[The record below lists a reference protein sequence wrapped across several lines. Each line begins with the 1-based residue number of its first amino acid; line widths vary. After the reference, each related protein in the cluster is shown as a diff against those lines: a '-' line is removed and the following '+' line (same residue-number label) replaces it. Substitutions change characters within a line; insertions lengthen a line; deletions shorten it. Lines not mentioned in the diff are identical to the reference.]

1 MDLKALIA
9 KMDQIESKQILNEA
23 ITMKDIQA
31 AVGQEQDEQKRANIL
46 NDLAWKEKLPG
57 LYDPI
62 SGYFV
67 RKQSMPAGGEGS
79 LSISATAREAD
90 TKALAQLGLVPG
102 TAKTSALGGLV
113 GTGALSNTADQNA
126 QASKAVKNQSAGVQ
140 GGQSS
145 DAFYAPKIARLK
157 ELITKISSTAES
169 FNFNSAIARSLVESF
184 SYKLVEKVTLGTGPA
199 VTSGGVTAG
208 KFQGEIAEINK
219 IIGELGDI
227 DQLPPEVSQVVQDAK
242 SAVSKVAAGPKPA
255 AGAPAA
261 AGAAPTPMKGGYGSG
276 APAGAPAAS
285 SSASGAPAGAPAAAD
300 PNAPRD
306 EQGVNIANKPGAG
319 VNAQGQNVTMPGG
332 INPETGE
339 PTVTTAGAPAGAPG
353 AAPAAGAKT
362 PAAAGGNVL
371 NVQKQL
377 AALGIDPG
385 PADGKMGDKTIAG
398 IKAFEKMAGK
408 PETGKLTPEFEKL
421 LAQGAQI
428 KSQSNLVASLGA
440 MEKILTKYKV
450 ESVTSVSDLDIMTE
464 SEIRSYVMKNLG
476 RLDGSEQM
484 QFMQAML
491 SEAPER
497 IDPSWS
503 NGGALV
509 PAKPGGISTNVT
521 DVPYRDVTPT
531 KPGIGS
537 KIADFGRKVLNKGVG
552 KVAAAGAAIAA
563 GGYAAYQGLAKLLAD
578 PAIQMSPA
586 DKAEF
591 EKHLAVIGTYTKDAE
606 AGAALPKDVQQ
617 RLSALNQR
625 LTKIAGKVQGAPA
638 APGAAPA
645 QGGTTNTTTNT
656 SVQGELKMG
665 KPSGPI
671 TFNGKVVQPGAPE
684 YAAASAAL
692 IKAQGGARDFRS
704 RNDKN
709 VEKNLST
716 SGAPVSQG
724 AANAD
729 RRDF

>member
-1 MDLKALIA
+1 M
-9 KMDQIESKQILNEA
+9 
-23 ITMKDIQA
+23 
-31 AVGQEQDEQKRANIL
+31 
-46 NDLAWKEKLPG
+46 
-57 LYDPI
+57 
-62 SGYFV
+62 
-67 RKQSMPAGGEGS
+67 
-79 LSISATAREAD
+79 
-90 TKALAQLGLVPG
+90 
-102 TAKTSALGGLV
+102 
-113 GTGALSNTADQNA
+113 
-126 QASKAVKNQSAGVQ
+126 
-140 GGQSS
+140 
-145 DAFYAPKIARLK
+145 
-157 ELITKISSTAES
+157 
-169 FNFNSAIARSLVESF
+169 
-184 SYKLVEKVTLGTGPA
+184 
-199 VTSGGVTAG
+199 
-208 KFQGEIAEINK
+208 
-219 IIGELGDI
+219 
-227 DQLPPEVSQVVQDAK
+227 
-242 SAVSKVAAGPKPA
+242 
-255 AGAPAA
+255 
-261 AGAAPTPMKGGYGSG
+261 
-276 APAGAPAAS
+276 
-285 SSASGAPAGAPAAAD
+285 
-300 PNAPRD
+300 
-306 EQGVNIANKPGAG
+306 
-319 VNAQGQNVTMPGG
+319 
-332 INPETGE
+332 
-339 PTVTTAGAPAGAPG
+339 
-353 AAPAAGAKT
+353 
-362 PAAAGGNVL
+362 GN
-371 NVQKQL
+371 
-377 AALGIDPG
+377 
-385 PADGKMGDKTIAG
+385 KTIAG

-563 GGYAAYQGLAKLLAD
+563 GGYAAYQGLAKMLAD

-625 LTKIAGKVQGAPA
+625 LAKIAGKVQAAPAAPGAAPAAPGAAPAAPGA

>member
-9 KMDQIESKQILNEA
+9 KMDQIESKQFLTEAEKKETTWTDKGGKKHPATQVKGDKYTGKEADAGDPGRKSDKDGNKSKYKKYAVPDVNESSMFKGS
-23 ITMKDIQA
+23 I
-31 AVGQEQDEQKRANIL
+31 ANAL
-46 NDLAWKEKLPG
+46 LREFGLEERVPLPG
-57 LYDPI
+57 AT
-62 SGYFV
+62 
-67 RKQSMPAGGEGS
+67 PAVKNPYQG
-79 LSISATAREAD
+79 AD
-90 TKALAQLGLVPG
+90 A
-102 TAKTSALGGLV
+102 AKFAAMSP
-113 GTGALSNTADQNA
+113 ADQAWLTKGGGQPDINDEFILARAPNKGKPAPQKVDPNQADNDDAAMGAAMTANA
-126 QASKAVKNQSAGVQ
+126 QAAKEKEYGASADQ
-140 GGQSS
+140 A
-145 DAFYAPKIARLK
+145 DA
-157 ELITKISSTAES
+157 
-169 FNFNSAIARSLVESF
+169 
-184 SYKLVEKVTLGTGPA
+184 
-199 VTSGGVTAG
+199 
-208 KFQGEIAEINK
+208 
-219 IIGELGDI
+219 DM
-227 DQLPPEVSQVVQDAK
+227 
-242 SAVSKVAAGPKPA
+242 
-255 AGAPAA
+255 
-261 AGAAPTPMKGGYGSG
+261 GAAMT
-276 APAGAPAAS
+276 ANAAT
-285 SSASGAPAGAPAAAD
+285 AATATQ
-300 PNAPRD
+300 AAT
-306 EQGVNIANKPGAG
+306 QAANG
-319 VNAQGQNVTMPGG
+319 VNAAGQNVTMPNG

-339 PTVTTAGAPAGAPG
+339 KTTTTAGAAPG
-353 AAPAAGAKT
+353 AADQMATPGAGAAK
-362 PAAAGGNVL
+362 PAAGGNVL

-385 PADGKMGDKTIAG
+385 PADGKMGNKTIAG

-408 PETGKLTPEFEKL
+408 PETGKITPEFEQL
-421 LAQGAQI
+421 LAKGAQI

-450 ESVTSVSDLDIMTE
+450 ESVTSVSDFDIMTE
-464 SEIRSYVMKNLG
+464 SEIKSYVMKNLG

-491 SEAPER
+491 SEAPL
-497 IDPSWS
+497 
-503 NGGALV
+503 AL
-509 PAKPGGISTNVT
+509 PGPGGNRLPAVSGAPAGNPNVI
-521 DVPYRDVTPT
+521 DVPFRDVTPT

-563 GGYAAYQGLAKLLAD
+563 GGYAAYQGLAKMLAD

-625 LTKIAGKVQGAPA
+625 LTKIAGKVQAAPGAAPAAPGAAPAAPA

-704 RNDKN
+704 RNDQN
-709 VEKNLST
+709 VEKNLAT